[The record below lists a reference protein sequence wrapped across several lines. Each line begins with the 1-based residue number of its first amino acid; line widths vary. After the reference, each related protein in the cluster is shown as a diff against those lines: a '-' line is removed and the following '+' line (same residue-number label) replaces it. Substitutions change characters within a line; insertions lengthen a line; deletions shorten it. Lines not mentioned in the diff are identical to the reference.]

1 MNKLLNFREEQKKV
15 YDADDSLNLG
25 DVTTVNLTYMSG
37 GVQMNVVPNEFTV
50 GFDLRITPSTSMETF
65 EAMLDKWVAEAGK
78 GIEVVYEQKFTD
90 QTLTNVAKDDPWFQA
105 FMRAAVTNGLDIAPR
120 IFPAGTDSRYIR
132 EVGIPAFG
140 FSPMNNTPVLLH
152 DHNEFL
158 NENVFLRG
166 IDIFVD
172 VIDEMASV

>member
-1 MNKLLNFREEQKKV
+1 MGNLN
-15 YDADDSLNLG
+15 DSDYYFYTFSLTLG
-25 DVTTVNLTYMSG
+25 DVTTVNLTFMSG

-50 GFDLRITPSTSMETF
+50 GFDIRITPTTPLDKF
-65 EAMLDKWVAEAGK
+65 EAMLNQWIKDAGSD
-78 GIEVVYEQKFTD
+78 IEVKYEQKFMD
-90 QTLTNVAKDDPWFQA
+90 QTLTSIAEKDPWYQA
-105 FMRAAVTNGLDIAPR
+105 FMKGAKKHDLEIVPR

-158 NENVFLRG
+158 NENIFLRG
-166 IDIFVD
+166 IDIFCD
-172 VIDEMASV
+172 IIGEMASV